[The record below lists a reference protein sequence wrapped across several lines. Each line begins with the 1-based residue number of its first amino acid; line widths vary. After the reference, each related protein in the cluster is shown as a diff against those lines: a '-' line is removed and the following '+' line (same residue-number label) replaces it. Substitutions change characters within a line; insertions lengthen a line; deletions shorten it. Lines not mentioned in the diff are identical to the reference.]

1 MSEDLKK
8 WVEQALKVIRVY
20 WGDPDADMC
29 PVCGIKPESIPKAI
43 EHARQKGWEERG
55 EVDLHLL
62 P

>member
-1 MSEDLKK
+1 MKEDLKI
-8 WVEQALKVIRVY
+8 WAEAATKVIQAY
-20 WGDPDADMC
+20 WGDPEADSC

-43 EHARQKGWEERG
+43 EQARQKGWDARG